1 MALMRGEPLVKK
13 LALLA
18 KYVVLPGAMV
28 AALVYSPPDYAS
40 SSSSRIRVTALL
52 LIIFDADCLLEVY
65 AHHMVCQAV
74 EGNGLLFSVTLNGR
88 MVGGM
93 GSNPYFA

>member
-1 MALMRGEPLVKK
+1 LLLVVEANTTKVPQDNRDRIPKKKERAMALMRGEPLVKK

-40 SSSSRIRVTALL
+40 SSSSRSQKPS
-52 LIIFDADCLLEVY
+52 E
-65 AHHMVCQAV
+65 
-74 EGNGLLFSVTLNGR
+74 
-88 MVGGM
+88 
-93 GSNPYFA
+93 

>member
-18 KYVVLPGAMV
+18 KYVRDLLPGATV

-40 SSSSRIRVTALL
+40 SSSSRSQKPS
-52 LIIFDADCLLEVY
+52 E
-65 AHHMVCQAV
+65 
-74 EGNGLLFSVTLNGR
+74 
-88 MVGGM
+88 
-93 GSNPYFA
+93 